1 MKKKI
6 LSVAVVA
13 ILGITAAWNVNKA
26 ESEASLSDII
36 LDNVEALA
44 TCETTAGG
52 SCYWT
57 NGYIKCCHGGGP
69 GCAPCD

>member
-1 MKKKI
+1 MKKKVF
-6 LSVAVVA
+6 SVVAVA

-26 ESEASLSDII
+26 ENEVSLSNII

-44 TCETTAGG
+44 ACETTAGG

-57 NGYIKCCHGGGP
+57 NGYERCCHGGNF
-69 GCAPCD
+69 GCSPCD